1 MYKYLFGGHPKKS
14 PGLPFFKMSLK
25 NTKKKNDIS
34 SRMNRSL
41 IYLSKETE
49 LLVLGNNYLSLKQ
62 QNKNNNKS
70 EINKQNTQEE
80 NIDIFNKENKE
91 KEKTAQTSTKKIK
104 KIRQTKLKSSKDY
117 LTQRLNKVIL
127 RGKNKKR
134 LLNISSLNSDSS
146 KMNNLSVK
154 QYYSNNT
161 YRKNDSTNNELSTMR
176 NILSK
181 NQDMESS
188 EKHLFQKVLS
198 NKRVKN
204 NTYRNISRLSSLL
217 NDTSKKYI
225 ILNMKLKDYTK
236 ENSFKNIKKNILD
249 KSLKQSKSQEN
260 MDLKKINFKKIF
272 DKKDSVLDKPMVQ
285 IKDEKKNRMIWIKK
299 STANLLSFG
308 KVSNSMKDEQFY
320 KERKRIIES
329 YLNYEKAADLYVSKK
344 ESEKNSFR
352 NERGYKNLRKIDEL
366 LAQNKELIKNIL
378 KKMKIKKIFNI
389 YKKYKLGLD

>member
-49 LLVLGNNYLSLKQ
+49 LLVLGNNYLSQKQ

-70 EINKQNTQEE
+70 AINKQNTQEE

-285 IKDEKKNRMIWIKK
+285 IKDEKKNKMIWIKK

-308 KVSNSMKDEQFY
+308 KVSKSMKDEQFY

-378 KKMKIKKIFNI
+378 KKDEDKKDI
-389 YKKYKLGLD
+389 

>member
-49 LLVLGNNYLSLKQ
+49 LLVLGNNYLSQKQ

-70 EINKQNTQEE
+70 AINKQNTQEE

-104 KIRQTKLKSSKDY
+104 KIKQTKLKSSKDY

-378 KKMKIKKIFNI
+378 KKDEDKKDI
-389 YKKYKLGLD
+389 

>member
-49 LLVLGNNYLSLKQ
+49 LLVLGNNYLSQKQ

-104 KIRQTKLKSSKDY
+104 KIKQTKLKSSKDY

-308 KVSNSMKDEQFY
+308 KVSKSMKDEQFY

-378 KKMKIKKIFNI
+378 KKDEDKKDI
-389 YKKYKLGLD
+389 

>member
-25 NTKKKNDIS
+25 NAKKKNDIS

-49 LLVLGNNYLSLKQ
+49 LLVLGNNYLSQKQ

-70 EINKQNTQEE
+70 AINKQNTQEE

-378 KKMKIKKIFNI
+378 KKDEDKKDI
-389 YKKYKLGLD
+389 

>member
-49 LLVLGNNYLSLKQ
+49 LLVLGNNYLSQKQ

-161 YRKNDSTNNELSTMR
+161 YRKNNSTNNELSTMR

-378 KKMKIKKIFNI
+378 KKDEDKKDI
-389 YKKYKLGLD
+389 

>member
-49 LLVLGNNYLSLKQ
+49 LLVLGNNYLSQKQ

-70 EINKQNTQEE
+70 AINKQNTQEE

-308 KVSNSMKDEQFY
+308 KVSKSMKDEQFY

-378 KKMKIKKIFNI
+378 KKNEDKKDI
-389 YKKYKLGLD
+389 

>member
-49 LLVLGNNYLSLKQ
+49 LLVLGNNYLSQKQ

-70 EINKQNTQEE
+70 AINMQNTQEE

-378 KKMKIKKIFNI
+378 KKDEDKKDI
-389 YKKYKLGLD
+389 

>member
-49 LLVLGNNYLSLKQ
+49 LLVLGNNYLSQKQ

-70 EINKQNTQEE
+70 AINKQNTQEE

-260 MDLKKINFKKIF
+260 MDIKKINFKKIF

-308 KVSNSMKDEQFY
+308 KVSNSMKDEQLL
-320 KERKRIIES
+320 KVILIMKKRRT
-329 YLNYEKAADLYVSKK
+329 
-344 ESEKNSFR
+344 F
-352 NERGYKNLRKIDEL
+352 
-366 LAQNKELIKNIL
+366 
-378 KKMKIKKIFNI
+378 M
-389 YKKYKLGLD
+389 

>member
-1 MYKYLFGGHPKKS
+1 MYKYLFVGNPKKS

-49 LLVLGNNYLSLKQ
+49 LLVLGNNYLSQKQ

-70 EINKQNTQEE
+70 AINMQNTQEE
-80 NIDIFNKENKE
+80 NIDIFNKEKKE

-378 KKMKIKKIFNI
+378 KKDEDKKDI
-389 YKKYKLGLD
+389 

>member
-49 LLVLGNNYLSLKQ
+49 LLVLGNNYLSQKQ

-308 KVSNSMKDEQFY
+308 KVSKSMKDEQFY

-378 KKMKIKKIFNI
+378 KKDEDKKDI
-389 YKKYKLGLD
+389 